1 MRPGVLAQ
9 RVLLTVTL
17 SSEEKMETM
26 TSTANIPPPNPHMF
40 TLPTSGV
47 VLDDIEKS
55 LIVQA
60 LERTGRNQS
69 AAARL
74 LGISRYA
81 LRYRMA
87 KHSLR

>member
-1 MRPGVLAQ
+1 
-9 RVLLTVTL
+9 
-17 SSEEKMETM
+17 MEAM
-26 TSTANIPPPNPHMF
+26 TSTPNPTLNLSHMF

-47 VLDDIEKS
+47 VLDDVEKS

>member
-1 MRPGVLAQ
+1 MSMTPAAHVPEKPQAQMAHPFELPAQGVAL
-9 RVLLTVTL
+9 
-17 SSEEKMETM
+17 E
-26 TSTANIPPPNPHMF
+26 
-40 TLPTSGV
+40 V
-47 VLDDIEKS
+47 VEKS

-60 LERTGRNQS
+60 LERTRGNQS

-87 KHSLR
+87 KHGLR

>member
-1 MRPGVLAQ
+1 MD
-9 RVLLTVTL
+9 T
-17 SSEEKMETM
+17 TM
-26 TSTANIPPPNPHMF
+26 TAPSTPHNLAHMF

-47 VLDDIEKS
+47 VLDDVEKS

-87 KHSLR
+87 KHALR

>member
-1 MRPGVLAQ
+1 MAHPFELPPQGVAL
-9 RVLLTVTL
+9 
-17 SSEEKMETM
+17 E
-26 TSTANIPPPNPHMF
+26 
-40 TLPTSGV
+40 V
-47 VLDDIEKS
+47 VEKS

-60 LERTGRNQS
+60 LERTRGNQS

-87 KHSLR
+87 KHGLR

>member
-1 MRPGVLAQ
+1 MSISPSPHVPETPKAQVAHPFELPPQGVAL
-9 RVLLTVTL
+9 
-17 SSEEKMETM
+17 E
-26 TSTANIPPPNPHMF
+26 
-40 TLPTSGV
+40 V
-47 VLDDIEKS
+47 VEKS

-60 LERTGRNQS
+60 LERTRSNQS

-87 KHSLR
+87 KHGLR